1 MFEFELG
8 EINYVAV
15 LAAGLAAFMLGGLWY
30 TALFGRLWREL
41 QGITEEK
48 VKEMQARRP
57 PLVFFGGMMA
67 SYSVLALAI
76 AVLFAGLG
84 VDSAVKGAVAGL
96 LLWIGPA
103 AAIGMTGHLA
113 SDKPIGVYAIDV
125 SFQFLYLI
133 LMGTIL
139 GGWR

>member
-1 MFEFELG
+1 MFELRLG
-8 EINYVAV
+8 EINYLAV
-15 LAAGLAAFMLGGLWY
+15 LVAGLAAFLLGGLWY
-30 TALFGRLWREL
+30 TALFGRRWREL
-41 QGITEEK
+41 QRITEEK
-48 VKEMQARRP
+48 MKEMQARRP
-57 PLVFFGGMMA
+57 PPVFFGGMLA
-67 SYSVLALAI
+67 CYTVLALAI

-84 VDSAVKGAVAGL
+84 VDTTLKGAVAGF

-125 SFQFLYLI
+125 SFQFLYLV
-133 LMGTIL
+133 LMGAIL